1 MATTSMAPNR
11 GRQAAP
17 AGPEREHLILKFAP
31 LVRHVVGRLAVVL
44 PQVFDQDDLLGY
56 GTIGLI
62 EAVDRYDPSRGASFE
77 TFATERIRGSV
88 VDALRHA
95 DWVPRSTRRRCKDI
109 QRTVGELEGALGR
122 APTEAEVA
130 AALDLSPAQVHRAM
144 ADAARTVVSL
154 DRSARFQDDDDP
166 ASTLMECTADAETLA
181 PGTLLETQE
190 LRRAIREALG
200 RLDEREK
207 LVLSLYYERSL
218 TLREISAVLGISE
231 SRVWQLH
238 ARAIMHI
245 RTHVE
250 GQSLARCA

>member
-1 MATTSMAPNR
+1 MALNCGTR
-11 GRQAAP
+11 AAP
-17 AGPEREHLILKFAP
+17 AGSEREHLILKFAP

-44 PQVFDQDDLLGY
+44 PQVYDQDDLLGY

-77 TFATERIRGSV
+77 TFASERIRGSV

-95 DWVPRSTRRRCKDI
+95 DWVPRSTRRRCKEI
-109 QRTVGELEGALGR
+109 QRTFGELEGALGR

-130 AALDLSPAQVHRAM
+130 AALNLSLAQVHRAM
-144 ADAARTVVSL
+144 ADAVCTIVSL
-154 DRSARFQDDDDP
+154 DRAVRFQDDDDS
-166 ASTLMECTADAETLA
+166 ASTLMECITDGEAFGPGTMVETL
-181 PGTLLETQE
+181 E
-190 LRRAIREALG
+190 LRRAIQEALG

-238 ARAIMHI
+238 ARAIMRI
-245 RTHVE
+245 RTQME
-250 GQSLARCA
+250 AQSLARCA